1 MLWWQKKPIANVI
14 TSYEK
19 TSEREQKIIL
29 ICVVSVLSLM
39 LYMLVI
45 EPMIIGYKA
54 LSGEQHALVLK
65 NNSIKDQL
73 EIILTKKYQ
82 DPNEP
87 LHTQLDELEKKS
99 LQLDEK
105 IGRLTKAL
113 VAPKQMIQLLEKMLK
128 DDRRMKLVSLH
139 NLPKENLIFLIE
151 EVDRVGSSLEGGAE
165 DEGLIYKHAFEIE
178 MEATYDSTVEYLQ
191 RIDKLPWKVF
201 WQDLRY
207 QATTYPNGN
216 LKIKI
221 YTLSTS
227 REVLGV

>member
-1 MLWWQKKPIANVI
+1 MMLWWQKKPIADLI
-14 TSYEK
+14 GSYEK
-19 TSEREQKIIL
+19 TSDREQKIIL
-29 ICVVSVLSLM
+29 VCIVSVLSLM
-39 LYMLVI
+39 LYIVVI
-45 EPMIIGYKA
+45 EPMFISYQA
-54 LSGEQHALVLK
+54 VSSEQEGLVATNRKLK
-65 NNSIKDQL
+65 KQL
-73 EIILTKKYQ
+73 ERTLTKKYQ

-87 LHTQLDELEKKS
+87 LNAELDALDEKS
-99 LQLDEK
+99 LQLDED

-113 VAPKQMIQLLEKMLK
+113 VAPKQMIKLLENMLK
-128 DDRRMKLVSLH
+128 DDRRMKLISLY

-151 EVDRVGSSLEGGAE
+151 DVETIGDKNEDA

-178 MEATYDSTVEYLQ
+178 MEATYDSTVQYLQ

-207 QATTYPNGN
+207 EAKKYPNGK